1 MHAVLLSLLLA
12 ADPAPPPIP
21 APPHRPA
28 DCLGGICLG
37 AKAPSPVAPVAKV
50 VADQTWERRVEVCGG
65 KVVSV
70 ELIAAWRQPEYPP
83 IKAVAGAV
91 AVRPDG
97 REAVDLHDRLITGL
111 EEVGWKPF
119 SFTDQ
124 KVLLLAKDG
133 VQGTRLLKIQRVGA
147 VEPHAWVIT
156 FGTLH
161 ENYSEMCK
169 SRDME
174 GL

>member
-1 MHAVLLSLLLA
+1 MHALLSLLLLA
-12 ADPAPPPIP
+12 SDPAPPPIP

-28 DCLGGICLG
+28 DCLAGICLG
-37 AKAPSPVAPVAKV
+37 AKAPTSLAPVAKV
-50 VADQTWERRVEVCGG
+50 VADQTWERRVEVCSG

-70 ELIAAWRQPEYPP
+70 ELIAAWRQPEHPP
-83 IKAVAGAV
+83 IKAVPGAV

-97 REAVDLHDRLITGL
+97 REAVSLHDRLITGL

-119 SFTDQ
+119 SFTEQ
-124 KVLLLAKDG
+124 KVLLFAKDE
-133 VQGTRLLKIQRVGA
+133 VQGTRLLTIKRTGDT
-147 VEPHAWVIT
+147 EPHAWVIT

-161 ENYSEMCK
+161 ENYAALCK
-169 SRDME
+169 ARDME

>member
-1 MHAVLLSLLLA
+1 MHTLILSFLLA

-37 AKAPSPVAPVAKV
+37 AKAPAPVAPVAKV
-50 VADQTWERRVEVCGG
+50 VAGQTWERRVEVCAGR
-65 KVVSV
+65 VVSV
-70 ELIAAWRQPEYPP
+70 ELIAAWRQPEHPP
-83 IKAVAGAV
+83 IRAVAGAV

-111 EEVGWKPF
+111 EEVGWK
-119 SFTDQ
+119 SIAFTDQ
-124 KVLLLAKDG
+124 KILLLANDN

-147 VEPHAWVIT
+147 TEPHAWTIT
-156 FGTLH
+156 FGSLH
-161 ENYSEMCK
+161 ENYAELCRA
-169 SRDME
+169 RDME